1 MFDKL
6 FLSRSLRLSSLLYSA
21 SLEQYAIESQVTA
34 VLMFTVLLLD
44 VAFTLLQI
52 WTVITF
58 FMPAMFLV
66 GLLGPMRVFRGAVKI
81 KHEKNLGKIP
91 NQELRQQ
98 VYPDLGPPLT
108 SALSAQTLTPPPNLL
123 T

>member
-44 VAFTLLQI
+44 VAFTLLKICINGQI
-52 WTVITF
+52 GQVLYF
-58 FMPAMFLV
+58 FHACNV
-66 GLLGPMRVFRGAVKI
+66 SGCSTRTNEGI
-81 KHEKNLGKIP
+81 
-91 NQELRQQ
+91 
-98 VYPDLGPPLT
+98 
-108 SALSAQTLTPPPNLL
+108 
-123 T
+123 